1 MATKFYDRFSE
12 IHLLGTIWRVNVCPF
27 MTRIFW
33 QACSSKI
40 CCSVLLCFFL
50 ILFCHLWL
58 FLIFWRQRK
67 IMKFEMADPRWQATV
82 TPIVLFPFHNNYIPL
97 WLHNDTS
104 SSENLVFIRQLF
116 LEITSSRNPPWGTKG
131 PVRYRIIK
139 GWFHFALRWRTSF

>member
-12 IHLLGTIWRVNVCPF
+12 IYLLGTIWRVNVCPF

-40 CCSVLLCFFL
+40 CCFFSVFFYFAICDCFWFSDVKEKSWNL
-50 ILFCHLWL
+50 RWRIQDGRLQWRQLFC
-58 FLIFWRQRK
+58 
-67 IMKFEMADPRWQATV
+67 
-82 TPIVLFPFHNNYIPL
+82 FHNNYIPL